1 MPGTRYRLDGD
12 RPHRRKKRLR
22 RTRRIFPKPNAFSPT
37 HVALLRTIS
46 DIVIELRKRYPVA
59 PAEIAEKP
67 EPPVESVR
75 ITETAPHV
83 HSAPEFKAQES
94 KPPIS
99 SLLPT
104 FASAATPAA
113 EVEPVVE
120 DRAEPAVTTAAELHI
135 SMAAIPVVPEPVKFE
150 APAPTFSKNDELETL
165 DFSTATEKK
174 PLGPVL
180 VKSESKPAPRIQ
192 TTVDLWKREPLLLK
206 NETEPVEE
214 YARLVTPEPVKKS
227 DEILTTAADIGP
239 SVVAKSD
246 AAPTFGSY
254 GYSAASALEHRH
266 RADSD
271 IRKIVVIAAI
281 VAALVIGGGWY
292 FTHRTSVSTP
302 AEVQAAAPAPHT
314 STPEPVTST
323 PALPEPAPVAT
334 PVSSGPSIATV
345 VKKTDLNLPGNKKKS
360 DTPEQIAEDKTIH
373 ITSNGSVP
381 RKHTGDDIVAPNV
394 ASSDS
399 SSVGNLMNMVKTAQP
414 EAAFRS
420 SSIKAPQLLKQ
431 VAPQFPTF
439 ARQMHIQSDRVV
451 LNGTVE
457 KDGSVNN
464 IKVVRGKQIFVQ
476 PAISAVKQWKYKA
489 AELNGEPTASTIEIV
504 VNFVDH
510 N

>member
-1 MPGTRYRLDGD
+1 
-12 RPHRRKKRLR
+12 
-22 RTRRIFPKPNAFSPT
+22 
-37 HVALLRTIS
+37 
-46 DIVIELRKRYPVA
+46 
-59 PAEIAEKP
+59 
-67 EPPVESVR
+67 
-75 ITETAPHV
+75 
-83 HSAPEFKAQES
+83 
-94 KPPIS
+94 
-99 SLLPT
+99 LLPT

-120 DRAEPAVTTAAELHI
+120 ERVEPALTSAAELQI
-135 SMAAIPVVPEPVKFE
+135 SMAAIPVVQEPMKFE
-150 APAPTFSKNDELETL
+150 PPAFETPNNDEPETL

-239 SVVAKSD
+239 SVVTKSD
-246 AAPTFGSY
+246 EAPTFGRY
-254 GYSAASALEHRH
+254 GYATAGILERQHR
-266 RADSD
+266 RDSG

-281 VAALVIGGGWY
+281 VVALVISAGWY
-292 FTHRTSVSTP
+292 FTHRTSASNT
-302 AEVQAAAPAPHT
+302 AEVQAAAPAPHINA
-314 STPEPVTST
+314 PESVIST
-323 PALPEPAPVAT
+323 PAVPEPATVST

-360 DTPEQIAEDKTIH
+360 DTSELVAEDKTIR
-373 ITSNGSVP
+373 IVSNGSVP
-381 RKHTGDDIVAPNV
+381 KKHNGDDIVAPNV

-399 SSVGNLMNMVKTAQP
+399 SSVGNLLGMVKTAQP
-414 EAAFRS
+414 EFAFRS

-431 VAPQFPTF
+431 VAPQFPAF
-439 ARQMHIQSDRVV
+439 ARQMHIQSDKVV

-464 IKVVRGKQIFVQ
+464 IKVVHGKQVFVQ

-489 AELNGEPTASTIEIV
+489 AELNGEPTVSTIEIV